1 MFKIVKKILNFFI
14 SIKCNVVELSL
25 YAVIFCN
32 GESIKANCLTY
43 N

>member
-25 YAVIFCN
+25 YAVFFVMEKIL
-32 GESIKANCLTY
+32 KLTA
-43 N
+43 